1 MEERIECGKTL
12 LVAHLD
18 DLFCERNRNSNMQ
31 GRIPY
36 EMEVV
41 PPEKLRTLLPPL
53 TLLKL
58 LTLPVWALEQKEG
71 LDWTERGYTPIDCF
85 D

>member
-1 MEERIECGKTL
+1 M
-12 LVAHLD
+12 
-18 DLFCERNRNSNMQ
+18 
-31 GRIPY
+31 

-41 PPEKLRTLLPPL
+41 PPEKLRALLLFTLLPPL

-58 LTLPVWALEQKEG
+58 LTPLTLPVWALEQKEG
-71 LDWTERGYTPIDCF
+71 LDWTERGYTPIVCF